1 MNTQNEQMAEAKSTK
16 YKIFMAAAQLFFQRG
31 YNGVSIREICEET
44 GVSKPTLYYYFG
56 NKEGIYKALVDAG
69 ISLGQSQFQSI
80 LHRDIPTKQKL
91 IELVKV
97 SFQNANEH
105 PEFVKFFQSL
115 FIATEKLPFLES
127 IIEEARDRRRSLA
140 NLIQK
145 AINNG
150 EFGAGAKPQIAC
162 EVFVG
167 TITHFI
173 WKQLNSGK
181 RILSDRLAEEIVEL
195 LFKGLNE

>member
-1 MNTQNEQMAEAKSTK
+1 MEIQTPQAVPETGTK
-16 YKIFMAAAQLFFQRG
+16 HKIFMAAAQLFFEKG
-31 YNGVSIREICEET
+31 YNGVAIREICEKT

-69 ISLGQSQFQSI
+69 ISLGQNQFQSV
-80 LHRDIPTKQKL
+80 LELDIPIKQKL

-115 FIATEKLPFLES
+115 FIATEKLPFLGG
-127 IIEEARDRRRSLA
+127 IIEEARDRRRLLA
-140 NLIQK
+140 NLIQEGVDT
-145 AINNG
+145 G
-150 EFGAGAKPQIAC
+150 EFGAGANPKIAC

-167 TITHFI
+167 TVTHFI

-181 RILSDRLAEEIVEL
+181 KILSDELAEEIVEL

>member
-1 MNTQNEQMAEAKSTK
+1 MIEQMEVVSTDPGTK
-16 YKIFMAAAQLFFQRG
+16 QKIFMAAAQLFFERG

-69 ISLGQSQFQSI
+69 TSLGANKYREI
-80 LHRDIPTKQKL
+80 LDMTIPIKQKL
-91 IELVKV
+91 IEIVKT
-97 SFQNANEH
+97 SFHQTNEY

-115 FIATEKLPFLES
+115 FITTERLPFLDS
-127 IIEEARDRRRSLA
+127 VMDVAKKQRRILA
-140 NLIQK
+140 NLIQEG
-145 AINNG
+145 INNG
-150 EFGAGAKPQIAC
+150 EFGASADPKLAC

-167 TITHFI
+167 AVSHFV
-173 WKQLNSGK
+173 WKQLNGEEK
-181 RILSDRLAEEIVEL
+181 ILSDQLAEDIVEL

>member
-1 MNTQNEQMAEAKSTK
+1 MEPYSEQVVSDTGTK
-16 YKIFMAAAQLFFQRG
+16 HKIFMAAAQLFFEKG
-31 YNGVSIREICEET
+31 YNGVAIREICEKT

-56 NKEGIYKALVDAG
+56 NKEGIYKSLVDAG
-69 ISLGQSQFQSI
+69 IALGQNQFQSI
-80 LHRDIPTKQKL
+80 LQLDIPIKQKL

-115 FIATEKLPFLES
+115 FVATEKLPFLES
-127 IIEEARDRRRSLA
+127 IIEEARDRRRNLA
-140 NLIQK
+140 NLIQQG
-145 AINNG
+145 INNG
-150 EFGAGAKPQIAC
+150 EFGTGANPQIAC
-162 EVFVG
+162 DVFVG

-181 RILSDRLAEEIVEL
+181 KILSDTLAEEIVEL